1 MFPILF
7 QYCKQSVSNYH
18 LIDLYSYHHKRVR
31 EEKYGAFTI
40 ALVFIGY
47 FNLFDLGLGR
57 AITKLIS
64 ERIGKDKDKEI
75 GDIFKTGVSLT
86 FLLGIVGGLIF
97 YLIAEPITIN
107 FLKPP
112 EDF

>member
-1 MFPILF
+1 MINKDYTSKGIVSNTFFSIVSKLFPILLSLV
-7 QYCKQSVSNYH
+7 CIPIIISG
-18 LIDLYSYHHKRVR
+18 LG

-64 ERIGKDKDKEI
+64 ERIGKNKDGEI
-75 GDIFKTGVSLT
+75 D
-86 FLLGIVGGLIF
+86 LLKW
-97 YLIAEPITIN
+97 YER
-107 FLKPP
+107 
-112 EDF
+112 